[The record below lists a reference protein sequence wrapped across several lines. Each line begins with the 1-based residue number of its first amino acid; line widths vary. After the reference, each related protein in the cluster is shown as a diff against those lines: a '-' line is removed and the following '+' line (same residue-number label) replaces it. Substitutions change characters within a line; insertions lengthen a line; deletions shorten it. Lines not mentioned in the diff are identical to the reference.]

1 MVNSHI
7 VVAYG
12 IAILIVIIG
21 GAVVTYLLGHNQPN
35 FSKNITSFITAL
47 YFTVTTLSTVGY
59 GDIVPI
65 TTVAR
70 IFDIILILGGLGVF
84 FSAVTI
90 ISSDFVNS
98 RVEKLTG
105 RISKL
110 EKRFLRRHVVLIGS
124 HLTNTAIAEILKGK
138 GARFVMVM
146 SDKVKSDELRDRGY
160 PSYVADST
168 SEHDMAEFNLGLS
181 ERIIID
187 LNDTSRTMYTSIVAK
202 RFAETD
208 KIVVVATTPE
218 LEEHLKEIGIK
229 NIINPA
235 TIAAKRIKE
244 SFL

>member
-1 MVNSHI
+1 MNSHI
-7 VVAYG
+7 VMAYG
-12 IAILIVIIG
+12 AAIVIVILG
-21 GAVVTYLLGHNQPN
+21 GTIMTYILGHNQPN
-35 FSKNITSFITAL
+35 FSQNIGSFITAL

-65 TTVAR
+65 TAAAR
-70 IFDIILILGGLGVF
+70 VFDIILILGGLGVF

-105 RISKL
+105 RISRL
-110 EKRFLRRHVVLIGS
+110 EKRFLRRHIVLIGS
-124 HLTNTAIAEILKGK
+124 HLTNTAIAEMLKDR

-168 SEHDMAEFNLGLS
+168 SEHDMTEFNLALS
-181 ERIIID
+181 EKVIVD
-187 LNDTSRTMYTSIVAK
+187 LNDTSRTMYTAIVAK
-202 RFAETD
+202 RFAGTD

-235 TIAAKRIKE
+235 TIAAKKIKE
-244 SFL
+244 NFL